1 MSLTIRSGSPGDA
14 AGASE
19 LALRAKA
26 SVGYPR
32 EWLEQWR
39 DALTITPEYLGR
51 HASLV
56 AEIDREIVGICV
68 LESRGHEGQLEHL
81 WVAPELHR
89 RGIGRALATRA
100 LELAAGT
107 GLRSV
112 TVASDPSA
120 KDFYVRLGARA
131 VGQEAAPMPGAPDRV
146 LPVLE
151 FVFPP

>member
-14 AGASE
+14 ARTSE
-19 LALRAKA
+19 LALRAKS
-26 SVGYPR
+26 SVGYPP

-51 HASLV
+51 HASVV

-89 RGIGRALATRA
+89 RGIGRA
-100 LELAAGT
+100 
-107 GLRSV
+107 
-112 TVASDPSA
+112 
-120 KDFYVRLGARA
+120 RA
-131 VGQEAAPMPGAPDRV
+131 VGEEAAPMPGAPDRV